1 MEIEELSR
9 FFFERSEDIKSR
21 FRGFNFLYSET
32 SFNNEYKQD
41 SFSDQVKIWINQTNE
56 ELTTK
61 LIQTNDN
68 LEKSA
73 IESELS
79 VLNIIENKCFLI
91 QWLRCV
97 QTINDAKKEYILELT
112 KTHDPIK
119 YLIISEAPPLSFIDN
134 QLLSNYVFLN
144 IENTTDKYRSVP
156 FEVIKSLEK
165 DSESSLNV
173 NTRGDDLLQFYAKHR
188 VAFLDIIPIPLPT
201 IHSNLRKHW
210 CTDIFYSIDGK
221 TPRIIQFLN
230 LSIIQLQKELDTIR
244 FDKDLKMS
252 FMAPTIISNNIVKW
266 LTTEKFEKTQANE
279 FMKIFP
285 DRLKVLSYSQLSDLV
300 AVDGSHNPSKKFLE
314 RAFKL

>member
-1 MEIEELSR
+1 M
-9 FFFERSEDIKSR
+9 SESKDSR
-21 FRGFNFLYSET
+21 FRGFNFLYAET

-41 SFSDQVKIWINQTNE
+41 SFSEQVKIWIKQTNE

-61 LIQTNDN
+61 LTQTNDN

-79 VLNIIENKCFLI
+79 VLKIIENKDFLI
-91 QWLRCV
+91 QWLKCV
-97 QTINDAKKEYILELT
+97 ETINEAKNKYIKELT
-112 KTHDPIK
+112 KTSESIK

-144 IENTTDKYRSVP
+144 IENTTYKYRSVP

-165 DSESSLNV
+165 DSESSLNE
-173 NTRGDDLLQFYAKHR
+173 NSRGDDLLQFYAKHR

-230 LSIIQLQKELDTIR
+230 LSIIQFQKELATIK
-244 FDKDLKMS
+244 FDDNLKMS

-279 FMKIFP
+279 FMNIFP
-285 DRLKVLSYSQLSDLV
+285 ERLHKKNYDELKDLI
-300 AVDGSHNPSKKFLE
+300 AVDGSHNPNKEKLKK
-314 RAFKL
+314 AFEL

>member
-1 MEIEELSR
+1 M
-9 FFFERSEDIKSR
+9 SESKDSR
-21 FRGFNFLYSET
+21 FRGFNFLYAET

-41 SFSDQVKIWINQTNE
+41 SFSEQVKIWIKQTNE

-61 LIQTNDN
+61 LTQTNDN

-79 VLNIIENKCFLI
+79 VLKIIENKDFLI
-91 QWLRCV
+91 QWLKCV
-97 QTINDAKKEYILELT
+97 ETINEAKNKYIKELT
-112 KTHDPIK
+112 KTSESIK

-165 DSESSLNV
+165 DSESSLNE
-173 NTRGDDLLQFYAKHR
+173 NSRGDDLLQFYAKHR

-230 LSIIQLQKELDTIR
+230 LSIIQFQKELATIK
-244 FDKDLKMS
+244 FDDNLKMS

-279 FMKIFP
+279 FMNIFP
-285 DRLKVLSYSQLSDLV
+285 ERLHKKNYDELKDLI
-300 AVDGSHNPSKKFLE
+300 AVDGSHNPNKEKLKK
-314 RAFKL
+314 AFEL

>member
-1 MEIEELSR
+1 MKIEELSK
-9 FFFERSEDIKSR
+9 FFFERSGDIQSR

-41 SFSDQVKIWINQTNE
+41 SFSEQVNIWIKQTNE

-61 LIQTNDN
+61 LTQTNDN
-68 LEKSA
+68 LKKSA

-79 VLNIIENKCFLI
+79 VLKIVENKDFLI

-97 QTINDAKKEYILELT
+97 ETINDAKNKYIKELT
-112 KTHDPIK
+112 KTSEPIK

-144 IENTTDKYRSVP
+144 IENTNDKYRSVP

-165 DSESSLNV
+165 DSESSLNE
-173 NTRGDDLLQFYAKHR
+173 NSRGDDLLQFYAKHR

-221 TPRIIQFLN
+221 TPRIVQFLN
-230 LSIIQLQKELDTIR
+230 LSIIQFQKELAEIK
-244 FDKDLKMS
+244 FDGNLKMS

-279 FMKIFP
+279 FMNIFP
-285 DRLKVLSYSQLSDLV
+285 DRLKNFGYSKLSNLV
-300 AVDGSHNPSKKFLE
+300 AVDGSHYPNKAFLE
-314 RAFKL
+314 NAFRL